1 MTADDFR
8 RLALSFPDAVENS
21 HMGHPDFRVH
31 GRIFATLQYPDES
44 WGMVKLTPE
53 DQQTFVQAHPEAFVS
68 VKGAWGRQGCTSV
81 RLEAADESTLTE
93 AFGIAWRNA
102 GAERPKKQPQKGT
115 SIRRPRKSR

>member
-8 RLALSFPDAVENS
+8 RLALSFPDALESS

-31 GRIFATLQYPDES
+31 GNIFATLEYPDKS

-53 DQQTFVQAHPEAFVS
+53 DQQTFVHARPEAFVP

-81 RLEAADESTLTE
+81 RLAAADVTALTQ
-93 AFGIAWRNA
+93 ALGIAWRKA
-102 GAERPKKQPQKGT
+102 GAEQ
-115 SIRRPRKSR
+115 PRKQRRKSTSVRRKKSE

>member
-8 RLALSFPDAVENS
+8 QLALSFPDAVENS

-53 DQQTFVQAHPEAFVS
+53 AQETFVHAQPEAFVP

-81 RLEAADESTLTE
+81 RLEAADASILRQ
-93 AFGIAWRNA
+93 ALGIAWRKA
-102 GAERPKKQPQKGT
+102 GAERPKKQPPKRAN
-115 SIRRPRKSR
+115 IRRPRKSR